1 MFIIIIINLRYDI
14 TIPWCMCVHNYI
26 EKSKFPNSTF
36 FIYVC
41 SNVYWTKQSVIWCV
55 SDKIKIKQTD
65 RQTDRQTYS
74 LLIGTDVNNIQ
85 TSSTSS
91 FPGPFPYPALGT
103 RMRLASE
110 TQSTLPTECL
120 TDLATCTA
128 VSCNLFASRDFNPNI
143 FRTFANYPFTKP
155 STPTVST
162 IRHSQEFAKRGLI
175 F

>member
-26 EKSKFPNSTF
+26 EKSKFTNSTF

-55 SDKIKIKQTD
+55 SDKIKI

-91 FPGPFPYPALGT
+91 FPGPFPYPALLGT

-110 TQSTLPTECL
+110 TQSTLPTNVWPIWQ
-120 TDLATCTA
+120 LAQRYRA
-128 VSCNLFASRDFNPNI
+128 IYLASRDFNPII

-155 STPTVST
+155 STHTIST